1 VEWALLALA
10 LVLRLGL
17 VTQATWLP
25 VSDTRDYHELARS
38 LASGRGYAQV
48 YEGERPEYRGL
59 TFQAFRMPGYSA
71 FLASLYSLFGWDPM
85 VGYLANVACELAT
98 QLLVLALGRR
108 LLDPVAS
115 VAAQALMA
123 THVVW
128 TPSLMTESLFTLLFT
143 ALVLM
148 VVAGRV
154 AVSPGGAA
162 RFGVLLALAVFVRPI
177 AVAALPA
184 AWLQAWRARPRHRRA
199 ALLLLLVAP
208 LGLGLGAWTIRN
220 HQRLGAP
227 VVLTTNLGAHN
238 APFFGID
245 RARVVEAA
253 RRRGLNEVG
262 INDALLAE
270 IRRAVAGSPA
280 WAALLYARRAIA
292 LFSLGRPW
300 EVRALLA
307 TRTFAPPAG
316 SAAANRAYGLL
327 LFQYYATYLAAL
339 AGAILLA
346 RERRSLGGVWTILTS
361 YVLAHAVVSDGNF
374 RLAAPLYPVLCLF
387 AGHAIAALLARYRA
401 RAPGWPVRLTPP
413 GARA

>member
-10 LVLRLGL
+10 LVLRVGL

-59 TFQAFRMPGYSA
+59 TFQAFRMPGYPA
-71 FLASLYSLFGWDPM
+71 FLAGLYSIFGWEPL

-98 QLLVLALGRR
+98 QLLVLGLGRR

-154 AVSPGGAA
+154 AASAGGAA
-162 RFGVLLALAVFVRPI
+162 WFGILLALAVFFRPV
-177 AVAALPA
+177 AMAALPA
-184 AWLQAWRARPRHRRA
+184 GWLQAWRARPGRRRA
-199 ALLLLLVAP
+199 ALLLLLLAP
-208 LGLGLGAWTIRN
+208 LGFGLGAWTVRN
-220 HQRLGAP
+220 QQRLGAP

-245 RARVVEAA
+245 RARVVEDA

-262 INDALLAE
+262 INEALLAE
-270 IRRAVAGSPA
+270 IRRVVAGSPA
-280 WAALLYARRAIA
+280 WAALLYARRAVD

-307 TRTFAPPAG
+307 TRTFAPPGG
-316 SAAANRAYGLL
+316 STAAHRAYGLL
-327 LFQYYATYLAAL
+327 LFQYYATYPAAL

-346 RERRSLGGVWTILTS
+346 RERRPLGGVWTVLAS

-374 RLAAPLYPVLCLF
+374 RLAAPLYPLLCLF
-387 AGHAIAALLARYRA
+387 AGHAIAALVARYRGGGA
-401 RAPGWPVRLTPP
+401 RAAVRLTPP
-413 GARA
+413 GAHA